1 MAEQTELAAAC
12 ELLRSVVSRW
22 YRQGYAGECLDAA
35 AAALDGLDTHASA
48 VGERAGD
55 PTVLKGLRDRLQA
68 AVDRDR
74 DLGHGDSLTAAGAQL
89 VMAIDNLHLG
99 Q

>member
-35 AAALDGLDTHASA
+35 AAALDGLDALEA
-48 VGERAGD
+48 AGGESTGD
-55 PTVLKGLRDRLQA
+55 PTVLKDLRDRLQA
-68 AVDRDR
+68 AVDRHR
-74 DLGHGDSLTAAGAQL
+74 ELGHGGSLTAAGAQL
-89 VMAIDNLHLG
+89 VMAIDNLRLG